1 MTPDLKD
8 QDRNNMTCAEFQ
20 SQMPELIG
28 SGEDLSAHPH
38 LKSCELCS
46 ALYADLESIAE
57 AARQLFP
64 IADPPD
70 SLWDKLKS
78 AIESDQDAPAG
89 QHDEKQAAAA
99 ETELAAQ
106 GNFSPGLAPELA

>member
-1 MTPDLKD
+1 MTPDFEN

-20 SQMPELIG
+20 SRMPELIG

-38 LKSCELCS
+38 LESCELCS

-78 AIESDQDAPAG
+78 AFESDQDPAEHG
-89 QHDEKQAAAA
+89 EENGISA
-99 ETELAAQ
+99 
-106 GNFSPGLAPELA
+106 GLAPELA